1 MEDRLTQHCRRI
13 GALGGAVRS
22 EKKAAAARLNA
33 RKPRPKA
40 RKIKKLGDV
49 KKN

>member
-1 MEDRLTQHCRRI
+1 MEDRLTLHCRRI

-33 RKPRPKA
+33 QKPRPKA
-40 RKIKKLGDV
+40 RKIKDLGEA